1 MKKFSKILLFVLA
14 LSGCA
19 SIMRDGSQIVPIQSN
34 VEDVN
39 IEVTNSQGAIV
50 YKGKTPAIVYLKT
63 AKTGYFNPEKY
74 LIKASKKGYSTQY
87 TPIDYHISNWYWF
100 GNFVFGGLI
109 GWFIVDPITGEM
121 YYLDEIATVNMTPM
135 SE

>member
-39 IEVTNSQGAIV
+39 IEVTNSQGDRKSV
-50 YKGKTPAIVYLKT
+50 V
-63 AKTGYFNPEKY
+63 
-74 LIKASKKGYSTQY
+74 
-87 TPIDYHISNWYWF
+87 
-100 GNFVFGGLI
+100 
-109 GWFIVDPITGEM
+109 
-121 YYLDEIATVNMTPM
+121 
-135 SE
+135 